1 MRIRLSGILCVAT
14 ALALTGV
21 PCQPQPAGQE
31 RIQLAKRLEL
41 LDKMIHEGKA
51 QAAIPELEMLVKL
64 KPDSVRSWQLLCQA
78 YIDVDVVDSNSKRLT
93 MAKEAAQKALSLKP
107 DAGVV
112 HRLLGHIYAEQ
123 GQFDQALSELQLA
136 IKYAPNDMFNYKS
149 RALIYSETKRDK
161 EALADYEK
169 FVSMRGPNERNMKV
183 IELGAM
189 IYTRGGQDA
198 KAIALYDELY
208 QKTHSTTYLVDKAKC
223 FARLGKEKEAI
234 ETYSQVI
241 KMTDDNE
248 IACFERGKLEARAG
262 RNQQALDDF
271 TKALRQVHT
280 ASIYLERAKLLEK
293 MGQPELAK
301 KDRQSAK
308 EDRLDW

>member
-1 MRIRLSGILCVAT
+1 
-14 ALALTGV
+14 
-21 PCQPQPAGQE
+21 
-31 RIQLAKRLEL
+31 
-41 LDKMIHEGKA
+41 
-51 QAAIPELEMLVKL
+51 
-64 KPDSVRSWQLLCQA
+64 
-78 YIDVDVVDSNSKRLT
+78 
-93 MAKEAAQKALSLKP
+93 LKP
-107 DAGVV
+107 DAGAV

-136 IKYAPNDMFNYKS
+136 IKYSPNDMFNYKS

-208 QKTHSTTYLVDKAKC
+208 EKTHSTTYLVDKAKC
-223 FARLGKEKEAI
+223 LARLGKEKEAI
-234 ETYSQVI
+234 DTYSQVI
-241 KMTDDNE
+241 KMTDANE
-248 IACFERGKLEARAG
+248 IACFERGKLEAKAG

-271 TKALRQVHT
+271 TNALKQVHT

-293 MGQPELAK
+293 MGRPELAK
-301 KDRQSAK
+301 KDRESAK